1 MAVVLEV
8 HAALMGY
15 RSCRPSGLGGWRQV
29 LLEHREVTG
38 YLEQWRI
45 LIRLLSVMPISRVPL
60 FAAWPG
66 IR

>member
-1 MAVVLEV
+1 MQKVSLVFCVPLPMAVVLEV

-15 RSCRPSGLGGWRQV
+15 RSCRPSGVGGRRQV

-45 LIRLLSVMPISRVPL
+45 LI
-60 FAAWPG
+60 
-66 IR
+66 